1 MTNERGGVRPGEGLH
16 PTLTFLRE
24 WLRAPRSIAA
34 LSPSGRQLARL
45 MVAQV
50 PRGAQR
56 VIELGGGTGAI
67 TRALLD
73 RGVPREGLLVLELN
87 ETLHQHLHSRFAGVH
102 VAHADARH
110 LRDVLRRTG
119 FLDAGPAD
127 AVISSLGLL
136 AMPRR
141 MQREILDG
149 AFAAL
154 RADGR
159 FVQFTYGPSS
169 PVPRTLLVELGLG
182 VRRDGV
188 AWWNVPPA
196 SVYVYQRLRTRMPQT
211 APGAGGFSDV

>member
-1 MTNERGGVRPGEGLH
+1 MTNERGGARPGEGLH

-50 PRGAQR
+50 PRDARR

-67 TRALLD
+67 TRALFD

-87 ETLHQHLHSRFAGVH
+87 DALHRHLRERFAGVQ
-102 VAHADARH
+102 VVHADARD
-110 LRDVLRRTG
+110 LGGVLRRTG
-119 FLDAGPAD
+119 FLEAGPAD

-141 MQREILDG
+141 MQREILEG

-154 RADGR
+154 RADGC
-159 FVQFTYGPSS
+159 FVQFTYGPFG
-169 PVPRTLLVELGLG
+169 PVPRPLLVELGLG
-182 VRRDGV
+182 VRRHGV

-196 SVYVYQRLRTRMPQT
+196 AVYVYRRLRPCMA
-211 APGAGGFSDV
+211 APARGR